1 MIASVPFWVAVASIT
16 AVLLAV
22 AAVDARRPEERGM
35 GGAADVSLA
44 LFAPVGG
51 WPALIVSMVGIPLTV
66 ATAGAPRW
74 AVALSLTAVLAA
86 ATVRKFRA
94 SPVFVAYAAY
104 AASTLIVLAA
114 AILIAAADFVM
125 SIW

>member
-1 MIASVPFWVAVASIT
+1 MFASVPAWVAVAAIT

-22 AAVDARRPEERGM
+22 AAIDAHRPKERGTDD
-35 GGAADVSLA
+35 AADVALA

-51 WPALIVSMVGIPLTV
+51 WPALIVSVVGIPLTV

-74 AVALSLTAVLAA
+74 AVALSLAVVLAA

-104 AASTLIVLAA
+104 AAATLIVLAA
-114 AILIAAADFVM
+114 AALIAAADYIM